1 MSDIKEK
8 RGKVYK
14 RVQVI
19 FSGEQYRLIEFVRGK
34 LGLSSDSE
42 TVKIIVLSWFAE
54 KSIISSLL
62 KGEFEIEVDVYGEK
76 SKS

>member
-1 MSDIKEK
+1 MSNIKEK
-8 RGKVYK
+8 RRKVYK

-19 FSGEQYRLIEFVRGK
+19 FSGEQYRLIEFVREK

-62 KGEFEIEVDVYGEK
+62 KGEFEIEVNVYGEK